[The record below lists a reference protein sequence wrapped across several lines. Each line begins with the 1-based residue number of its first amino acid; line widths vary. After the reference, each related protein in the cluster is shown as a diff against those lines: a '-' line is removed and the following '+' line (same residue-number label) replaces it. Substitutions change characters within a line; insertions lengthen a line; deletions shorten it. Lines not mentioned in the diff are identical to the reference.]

1 MENNA
6 THTGRL
12 FHFLL
17 LSCIISY
24 VGVNWVWKT
33 TTLLLFYFISLAH
46 RVRGRCWWYGSRGWT
61 FPKTFHYILLLSDRW
76 HHRSSLTKWHLTW
89 KCVRSK
95 DVSLNSTMQKKLYP
109 LTSTD
114 TCFICG
120 DQTVDM
126 STVRWWVFQ
135 QQQQRVTSAGAG
147 FDKHGMQALVYHWW
161 KCIANGGSHVEKYC
175 FVVENLFYQADLL
188 SELQTHF
195 QNSILRSQVQSGLG
209 IIYRNRHLYW
219 KTVICN
225 CYMQ

>member
-33 TTLLLFYFISLAH
+33 TTLQLFYFISLAH

-126 STVRWWVFQ
+126 STVRWWV
-135 QQQQRVTSAGAG
+135 V
-147 FDKHGMQALVYHWW
+147 
-161 KCIANGGSHVEKYC
+161 N
-175 FVVENLFYQADLL
+175 
-188 SELQTHF
+188 
-195 QNSILRSQVQSGLG
+195 LRSGDSDSWSRLLAQGFMSVAHRLLFITGE
-209 IIYRNRHLYW
+209 NA
-219 KTVICN
+219 
-225 CYMQ
+225 